1 MADQLDLFADP
12 PPEPAPEPPQPE
24 TSGPRI
30 QYFDLE
36 TQKSADDVGGWGN
49 IHKMGLAVGVVWDS
63 VDEDYFSYVEADAL
77 KLVAKLKTADLV
89 VGFNVIGFDYTVLQP
104 YANEKHID
112 LLEIPTFDMLSD
124 VHKKLN
130 HRLSLNNLAECSL
143 GAQKTA
149 DGLESLKWYK
159 EYLAGNKAKLD
170 QIIEYC
176 KMDVKITRDLF
187 LFGAD
192 NGYVEYTS
200 RSKPNK
206 NRLTVDW
213 DPDQLIKSPSGG
225 NQGRQV

>member
-1 MADQLDLFADP
+1 MAEQFDLFADN
-12 PPEPAPEPPQPE
+12 PPEPAPEPPKPK

-49 IHKMGLAVGVVWDS
+49 IHKMGMAVGVVWDS
-63 VDEDYFSYVEADAL
+63 LDEDYSTFLEADAL
-77 KLVAKLKTADLV
+77 KLVDKLRTADLV

-112 LLEIPTFDMLSD
+112 LQEIPTFDMLTD

-130 HRLSLNNLAECSL
+130 HRLSLNNLAECTL

-149 DGLESLKWYK
+149 DGLESLRWWK
-159 EYLAGNKAKLD
+159 EYLAGDKAKLD
-170 QIIEYC
+170 QIIQYC
-176 KMDVKITRDLF
+176 KMDVQITRDLF
-187 LFGAD
+187 LFGAE

-200 RSKPNK
+200 RSKK
-206 NRLTVDW
+206 GQLRLNVDW
-213 DPDQLIKSPSGG
+213 NPERFLKSSP
-225 NQGRQV
+225 

>member
-1 MADQLDLFADP
+1 MAEQFDLFADP
-12 PPEPAPEPPQPE
+12 PPETAPEPAPKKI
-24 TSGPRI
+24 SGPRI

-63 VDEDYFSYVEADAL
+63 VDEDYFTYLEADAL
-77 KLVAKLKTADLV
+77 KLVDKLKTADLV

-112 LLEIPTFDMLSD
+112 LQEIPTFDMLTD

-159 EYLAGNKAKLD
+159 EFLAGDKAKLD
-170 QIIEYC
+170 KIIEYC

-192 NGYVEYTS
+192 NGYVEYTN
-200 RSKPNK
+200 RSKTAK

-213 DPDQLIKSPSGG
+213 KIDSLVKQK
-225 NQGRQV
+225 Q

>member
-1 MADQLDLFADP
+1 MAEQFDLFADP
-12 PPEPAPEPPQPE
+12 PPETAPEPPPPE
-24 TSGPRI
+24 TSGPRV

-63 VDEDYFSYVEADAL
+63 VDEDYSTYLEADAL
-77 KLVAKLKTADLV
+77 KLVEKLKTADLV

-112 LLEIPTFDMLSD
+112 LLEIPTFDMLTY

-130 HRLSLNNLAECSL
+130 HRLSLNNLAECSF

-149 DGLESLKWYK
+149 DGLASLKWYK
-159 EYLAGNKAKLD
+159 EYLAGDKAKLD
-170 QIIEYC
+170 KIIEYC

-187 LFGAD
+187 LFGVD

-200 RSKPNK
+200 RNK
-206 NRLTVDW
+206 AGRNRLIVDW
-213 DPDQLIKSPSGG
+213 KIDHLVQQ
-225 NQGRQV
+225 NR

>member
-1 MADQLDLFADP
+1 MGEQFDLFAENP
-12 PPEPAPEPPQPE
+12 PQSAPEPVVPKK
-24 TSGPRI
+24 SGPRI

-36 TQKSADDVGGWGN
+36 TQKSAEDVGGWGN

-63 VDEDYFSYVEADAL
+63 LDEEYFTYLEADAL
-77 KLVAKLKTADLV
+77 KLVDKLKTADLV

-112 LLEIPTFDMLSD
+112 LLEIPTFDMLTD
-124 VHKKLN
+124 VHRKLN
-130 HRLSLNNLAECSL
+130 HRLSLNNLAECCL

-159 EYLAGNKAKLD
+159 EYLAGDKAKLD

-192 NGYVEYTS
+192 HGYVEYTS
-200 RSKPNK
+200 RTKPGK
-206 NRLTVDW
+206 IRLNVDW
-213 DPDQLIKSPSGG
+213 QIDSLVKQ
-225 NQGRQV
+225 NQ

>member
-1 MADQLDLFADP
+1 MAEQFDLFADN
-12 PPEPAPEPPQPE
+12 PPEPVPEPPKPNV
-24 TSGPRI
+24 SGHRI

-49 IHKMGLAVGVVWDS
+49 IHKMGMAVGVVWDS
-63 VDEDYFSYVEADAL
+63 VDEEYSSYLEKDAL
-77 KLVAKLKTADLV
+77 ALVDKLKTADLV

-112 LLEIPTFDMLSD
+112 LQEIPTFDMLND
-124 VHKKLN
+124 VHKKLK

-159 EYLAGNKAKLD
+159 EYLAGDKAKLD
-170 QIIEYC
+170 QIVEYC

-187 LFGAD
+187 LFGRD
-192 NGYVEYTS
+192 NGYVEYS
-200 RSKPNK
+200 NRSKTSK
-206 NRLTVDW
+206 LRLNVDW
-213 DPDQLIKSPSGG
+213 NPDQLVK
-225 NQGRQV
+225 

>member
-1 MADQLDLFADP
+1 MAEQFDLFADP
-12 PPEPAPEPPQPE
+12 PPETAPALGKSKK
-24 TSGPRI
+24 SGPRI

-36 TQKSADDVGGWGN
+36 TQKSADEVGGWGN

-63 VDEDYFSYVEADAL
+63 VDEDYFSYLEADAL
-77 KLVAKLKTADLV
+77 KLVDKLKTADLV

-112 LLEIPTFDMLSD
+112 LLEIPTFDMLTY

-159 EYLAGNKAKLD
+159 EFLAGDKAKLD
-170 QIIEYC
+170 KIIEYC

-187 LFGAD
+187 LFGGD

-200 RSKPNK
+200 RSKSGR
-206 NRLTVDW
+206 NRLTVNW
-213 DPDQLIKSPSGG
+213 QIESLIKSPS
-225 NQGRQV
+225 

>member
-1 MADQLDLFADP
+1 MAEQFDLFADP
-12 PPEPAPEPPQPE
+12 PPETAPAPGKSKK
-24 TSGPRI
+24 SGPRI

-63 VDEDYFSYVEADAL
+63 VDEDYFSYLEADAL
-77 KLVAKLKTADLV
+77 KLVDKLKTADLV

-112 LLEIPTFDMLSD
+112 LLEIPTFDMLTY

-149 DGLESLKWYK
+149 DGLASLKWYK
-159 EYLAGNKAKLD
+159 EFLAGDKAKLD
-170 QIIEYC
+170 KIIEYC

-187 LFGAD
+187 LFGGD

-200 RSKPNK
+200 RSKSGR
-206 NRLTVDW
+206 NRLTVNW
-213 DPDQLIKSPSGG
+213 QIESLIKSPS
-225 NQGRQV
+225 

>member
-1 MADQLDLFADP
+1 MAEQFDLFADP
-12 PPEPAPEPPQPE
+12 PPETSPEPPQPE
-24 TSGPRI
+24 ISGPRI

-63 VDEDYFSYVEADAL
+63 VDEAYFTYLEADAL
-77 KLVAKLKTADLV
+77 KLVDKLKTADLV

-112 LLEIPTFDMLSD
+112 LLEIPTFDMLTD

-149 DGLESLKWYK
+149 DGLESLRWYK
-159 EYLAGNKAKLD
+159 EYLAGDTAKLD
-170 QIIEYC
+170 KIIEYC

-187 LFGAD
+187 LFGAE
-192 NGYVEYTS
+192 NGYVEYTN
-200 RSKPNK
+200 RSKTAK

-213 DPDQLIKSPSGG
+213 SIDSLVKQK
-225 NQGRQV
+225 Q

>member
-1 MADQLDLFADP
+1 MAEQFDLFADP
-12 PPEPAPEPPQPE
+12 PPEPAPEPPKVE
-24 TSGPRI
+24 TSGGPRI

-63 VDEDYFSYVEADAL
+63 VDEEYFSYLEADAL
-77 KLVAKLKTADLV
+77 KLVDKLKTADLV

-112 LLEIPTFDMLSD
+112 LQEIPTFDMLTD
-124 VHKKLN
+124 VHNKLK

-159 EYLAGNKAKLD
+159 EYLAGDKAKLD
-170 QIIEYC
+170 QIVEYC

-187 LFGAD
+187 LFGKD
-192 NGYVEYTS
+192 NGYVEYS
-200 RSKPNK
+200 NRSKTAT

-213 DPDQLIKSPSGG
+213 NPDRLVKSNS
-225 NQGRQV
+225 

>member
-1 MADQLDLFADP
+1 MAEQFDLFADP
-12 PPEPAPEPPQPE
+12 PPETAPEPPKPE

-63 VDEDYFSYVEADAL
+63 LDEDYFTYLEADAL
-77 KLVAKLKTADLV
+77 KLVDKLRTADLV

-112 LLEIPTFDMLSD
+112 LQEIPTFDMLTD

-159 EYLAGNKAKLD
+159 EFLAGDKAKLD
-170 QIIEYC
+170 KIIEYC

-192 NGYVEYTS
+192 NGFVEYTN
-200 RSKPNK
+200 RSKTAK

-213 DPDQLIKSPSGG
+213 TLNSLLQKK
-225 NQGRQV
+225 V

>member
-1 MADQLDLFADP
+1 MAEQFDLFADP
-12 PPEPAPEPPQPE
+12 PPEPAPEPPKAE

-63 VDEDYFSYVEADAL
+63 VDEEYFSYLEADAL
-77 KLVAKLKTADLV
+77 KLVDKLKTADLV

-104 YANEKHID
+104 YANEKNID
-112 LLEIPTFDMLSD
+112 LQEIPTFDMLTD
-124 VHKKLN
+124 VHNKLK

-159 EYLAGNKAKLD
+159 EYLAGDKAKLD
-170 QIIEYC
+170 QIVEYC

-187 LFGAD
+187 LFGKD
-192 NGYVEYTS
+192 NGYVEYS
-200 RSKPNK
+200 NRSKTAT
-206 NRLTVDW
+206 NRLNVDW
-213 DPDQLIKSPSGG
+213 NPDRLVKQKP
-225 NQGRQV
+225 

>member
-1 MADQLDLFADP
+1 MAEQFDLFADP
-12 PPEPAPEPPQPE
+12 PPEAAPEPPKAK

-63 VDEDYFSYVEADAL
+63 VDEEYFSYLEADAL
-77 KLVAKLKTADLV
+77 KLVDKLKTADLV

-112 LLEIPTFDMLSD
+112 LQEIPTFDMLTD
-124 VHKKLN
+124 VHNKLK

-159 EYLAGNKAKLD
+159 EYLAGDKAKLD
-170 QIIEYC
+170 KIVEYC

-192 NGYVEYTS
+192 HGYVEYTN
-200 RSKPNK
+200 RSKTAT
-206 NRLTVDW
+206 NRLEVDW
-213 DPDQLIKSPSGG
+213 NIDTLVKQ
-225 NQGRQV
+225 NR

>member
-1 MADQLDLFADP
+1 MAEQFDLFAEN
-12 PPEPAPEPPQPE
+12 PPEAAPEPEKPQ

-63 VDEDYFSYVEADAL
+63 VDEDYSTYLEADAL
-77 KLVAKLKTADLV
+77 KLVDKLRTADLV

-112 LLEIPTFDMLSD
+112 LQEIPTFDMLAD
-124 VHKKLN
+124 VHKKLK

>member
-63 VDEDYFSYVEADAL
+63 VDEDYFSYLEADAL

-124 VHKKLN
+124 VHKKLKY
-130 HRLSLNNLAECSL
+130 RLSLNSLAESSI

-159 EYLAGNKAKLD
+159 EFLAGDKAKLD
-170 QIIEYC
+170 KIIEYC

-187 LFGAD
+187 LFGQD

-200 RSKPNK
+200 RSRSGK

-213 DPDQLIKSPSGG
+213 QIESLIKSPS
-225 NQGRQV
+225 

>member
-1 MADQLDLFADP
+1 MAEQFDLFADP
-12 PPEPAPEPPQPE
+12 PPQGAPEPPQPE
-24 TSGPRI
+24 FSGPRI

-63 VDEDYFSYVEADAL
+63 VDEDYFTYLEPDAL
-77 KLVAKLKTADLV
+77 KLVDKLKTADLV

-112 LLEIPTFDMLSD
+112 LQEIPTFDMLTD

-159 EYLAGNKAKLD
+159 EYLEGDKAKLD
-170 QIIEYC
+170 KIIEYC
-176 KMDVKITRDLF
+176 KMDVQITRDLF

-192 NGYVEYTS
+192 HGYVEYTN
-200 RSKPNK
+200 RSKTAT

-213 DPDQLIKSPSGG
+213 KIDTLVKQ
-225 NQGRQV
+225 NR

>member
-12 PPEPAPEPPQPE
+12 PPEPAPDPPQPE

-63 VDEDYFSYVEADAL
+63 VDEDYFSYLEADAL

-104 YANEKHID
+104 YANEMHID
-112 LLEIPTFDMLSD
+112 LLEIPTFDMLTD

-159 EYLAGNKAKLD
+159 EFLAGDKAKLD

-187 LFGAD
+187 LFGKD
-192 NGYVEYTS
+192 NGYVEYS
-200 RSKPNK
+200 NRSKTAK

-213 DPDQLIKSPSGG
+213 NPDSIIKSPS
-225 NQGRQV
+225 

>member
-1 MADQLDLFADP
+1 MAEQLDLFADNP
-12 PPEPAPEPPQPE
+12 PKAAPEPEKLQK
-24 TSGPRI
+24 SGPRI

-63 VDEDYFSYVEADAL
+63 LDEDYFAYLEADAL
-77 KLVAKLKTADLV
+77 KLVDKLRTADLV

-112 LLEIPTFDMLSD
+112 LQEIPTFDMLAD
-124 VHKKLN
+124 VHKKLK

-143 GAQKTA
+143 GAKKTS

-159 EYLAGNKAKLD
+159 EYLAGDKAKLD

-187 LFGAD
+187 LFGRD

-200 RSKPNK
+200 RSKSGR

-213 DPDQLIKSPSGG
+213 TLGALLPKET
-225 NQGRQV
+225 

>member
-1 MADQLDLFADP
+1 MAEQFDLFADN
-12 PPEPAPEPPQPE
+12 PPEPAPEPPKPK

-49 IHKMGLAVGVVWDS
+49 IHKMGMAVGVVWDS
-63 VDEDYFSYVEADAL
+63 VDEEYFSYLEADAL
-77 KLVAKLKTADLV
+77 KLVDKLKTADLV

-112 LLEIPTFDMLSD
+112 LQEIPTFDMLTD
-124 VHKKLN
+124 VHNKLK

-159 EYLAGNKAKLD
+159 EYLAGDKAKLD
-170 QIIEYC
+170 KIIEYC
-176 KMDVKITRDLF
+176 KMDVQITRDLF
-187 LFGAD
+187 LFGKD
-192 NGYVEYTS
+192 NGYVEYS
-200 RSKPNK
+200 NRSKTAK
-206 NRLTVDW
+206 NRLNVDW
-213 DPDQLIKSPSGG
+213 NPDRLVKSSS
-225 NQGRQV
+225 

>member
-1 MADQLDLFADP
+1 MAEQLDLFADN
-12 PPEPAPEPPQPE
+12 PPEAAPELEKPQK
-24 TSGPRI
+24 SGPRI

-63 VDEDYFSYVEADAL
+63 VDEDYFTYLEADAL
-77 KLVAKLKTADLV
+77 KLVDKLRTADLV

-112 LLEIPTFDMLSD
+112 LQEIPTFDMLAD
-124 VHKKLN
+124 VHKKLK
-130 HRLSLNNLAECSL
+130 HRLSLNNLAECPL
-143 GAQKTA
+143 GAKKTA

-159 EYLAGNKAKLD
+159 EYLAGDKAKLD

-187 LFGAD
+187 LFGRD

-200 RSKPNK
+200 RSKSGR

-213 DPDQLIKSPSGG
+213 TLGALLPKET
-225 NQGRQV
+225 

>member
-1 MADQLDLFADP
+1 MAEQFDLFADP
-12 PPEPAPEPPQPE
+12 PPEPTPEPPKVE
-24 TSGPRI
+24 TSGHRI

-63 VDEDYFSYVEADAL
+63 VDKEYFSYLEADAL
-77 KLVAKLKTADLV
+77 ALVDKLKTADLV

-104 YANEKHID
+104 YANEKNID
-112 LLEIPTFDMLSD
+112 LLGIPTFDMLTD
-124 VHKKLN
+124 VHKKLK

-159 EYLAGNKAKLD
+159 EFLAGDKAKLD
-170 QIIEYC
+170 QIVEYC

-187 LFGAD
+187 LFGKD
-192 NGYVEYTS
+192 NGYVEYS
-200 RSKPNK
+200 NRSKTAT
-206 NRLTVDW
+206 NRLNVDW
-213 DPDQLIKSPSGG
+213 NPDHLVKSTS
-225 NQGRQV
+225 

>member
-1 MADQLDLFADP
+1 MAEQFDLFAEN
-12 PPEPAPEPPQPE
+12 PPEAAPEPEKPQ

-63 VDEDYFSYVEADAL
+63 VDEDYFTYLEADAL
-77 KLVAKLKTADLV
+77 KLVDKLRTADLV

-112 LLEIPTFDMLSD
+112 LQEIPTFDMLAD
-124 VHKKLN
+124 VHKKLK

-213 DPDQLIKSPSGG
+213 DPDRFIKSPS
-225 NQGRQV
+225 

>member
-1 MADQLDLFADP
+1 MAEQFDLFADP
-12 PPEPAPEPPQPE
+12 PPETAPAPGK
-24 TSGPRI
+24 SKKLGPRI

-63 VDEDYFSYVEADAL
+63 VDEDYFSYLEADAL
-77 KLVAKLKTADLV
+77 KLVDKLKTADLV

-112 LLEIPTFDMLSD
+112 LLEIPTFDMLTY

-159 EYLAGNKAKLD
+159 EFLAGDKAKLD
-170 QIIEYC
+170 KIIEYC

-187 LFGAD
+187 LFGGD

-200 RSKPNK
+200 RSKSGR

-213 DPDQLIKSPSGG
+213 QIESLIKSPS
-225 NQGRQV
+225 